1 MAQAIAVPTPLRADF
16 TGASPSRSTVGAYE
30 RLVADLAE
38 RPPAAIPLI
47 PSAQD
52 FERRLDHLSA
62 VLAGVS
68 RYLNTALEEVAANVP
83 GSLDLRGIEA
93 LRADLVSEIVGTLHK
108 AAYLVDAGGR
118 R

>member
-1 MAQAIAVPTPLRADF
+1 MAQAIVLPTPLRADF
-16 TGASPSRSTVGAYE
+16 TGARPSRSTVGEYKRIMAH
-30 RLVADLAE
+30 LAE
-38 RPPAAIPLI
+38 HPPSAIPLS
-47 PSAQD
+47 PSAAD
-52 FERRLDHLSA
+52 FDSRLDHLSA
-62 VLAGVS
+62 VMAAIS

-83 GSLDLRGIEA
+83 ASLDLSGIEA